1 MPILQPLTCSQQKIA
16 LAASHFSTLF
26 APSAPRESAPPSPP
40 ALLLS
45 LADSFLPYSATPPPM
60 TSHERSRELASTARQ
75 VGVLFAKLSSV
86 LQEWATDVETAGNVA
101 TSSPLSNHSAHPAF
115 VSNPT
120 HQPQLTQHYVPDPP
134 PPSMHKQHHHLNP
147 VSAPLPP
154 TAAAVASAAFAAS
167 VAGVPTHPQCL
178 SEALPHSLPQT
189 HAPPQLHEL
198 TPTQSPPAPP
208 LGYVPVHVPHPEE
221 IDTDEFSGKRRRLQ
235 TLGRDS
241 IPRSSE
247 GPRPK
252 RTRVDWTEAENV
264 VLFSTLE
271 KYSHLP
277 ENDLLHEVV
286 KALGGSRTMFQ
297 TRGRFRNL
305 LANGRIRTSNTVPK
319 RWVVVPGRSGRRVR
333 VNWKS
338 EENQILFHTV
348 QRCKHMEEDDL
359 IQEIVKELKGRRT
372 WFQTKGHFRNLLTSG
387 KIRPSDTIPPYWI
400 IAEEILDRHS
410 DDMPSMDMPDK
421 DDEADDG
428 DTVPSAF

>member
-1 MPILQPLTCSQQKIA
+1 
-16 LAASHFSTLF
+16 
-26 APSAPRESAPPSPP
+26 
-40 ALLLS
+40 
-45 LADSFLPYSATPPPM
+45 M

-101 TSSPLSNHSAHPAF
+101 TSSPLSNHSAHPPF
-115 VSNPT
+115 VSNPI
-120 HQPQLTQHYVPDPP
+120 HQPQLTQQYVTDPQ
-134 PPSMHKQHHHLNP
+134 SASIHKHHHQLNP
-147 VSAPLPP
+147 VSASIP
-154 TAAAVASAAFAAS
+154 ASAGVAGSVASAAFAAS
-167 VAGVPTHPQCL
+167 VPGVPSHPHCL
-178 SEALPHSLPQT
+178 SEALPQSLPQS
-189 HAPPQLHEL
+189 HAPPHLHEL
-198 TPTQSPPAPP
+198 TPSQSPPAPP
-208 LGYVPVHVPHPEE
+208 LVYAPMHVPQPDE
-221 IDTDEFSGKRRRLQ
+221 IDADEFSGKRRRVQ
-235 TLGRDS
+235 TLDGDS

-247 GPRPK
+247 GPRQK

-264 VLFSTLE
+264 VLFAALE

-277 ENDLLHEVV
+277 ENDLLHEIV
-286 KALGGSRTMFQ
+286 KALGGSRTLFQ

-319 RWVVVPGRSGRRVR
+319 RWIVVPGRSGRRVR

-387 KIRPSDTIPPYWI
+387 KIRSSDTIPPYWV
-400 IAEEILDRHS
+400 IADDILDRHS
-410 DDMPSMDMPDK
+410 DDMPSMDIPDK

-428 DTVPSAF
+428 DTVPSAFW